1 MQKLISVALDVPIN
15 HLFDYIT
22 ENQDIKVGYRVEVP
36 FGRSKRIGI
45 VLEVESFKI
54 QESAYKIKKIY
65 KVIDKI
71 PLLSMEIIKTC
82 KWAASYYHYPMGQ
95 VLFNAMSPIHRK
107 GLLSP
112 DKKLLLDKKNIEIY
126 NQGKHERD
134 FTYIDDAINL
144 IFKIFQN
151 FFFINC
157 RIFNHF

>member
-22 ENQDIKVGYRVEVP
+22 ENQGIKVGYRVEVP

-45 VLEVESFKI
+45 VIEVESFKI
-54 QESAYKIKKIY
+54 QESAYKIKEIY
-65 KVIDKI
+65 KVIDKT

-82 KWAASYYHYPMGQ
+82 RWAASYYHYPMGQ

-112 DKKLLLDKKNIEIY
+112 DKKLLLDKKNIEIQLELNNCLLY
-126 NQGKHERD
+126 TSPSPRD
-134 FTYIDDAINL
+134 S
-144 IFKIFQN
+144 
-151 FFFINC
+151 
-157 RIFNHF
+157 